1 MMNNYPNTTKDHL
14 QRQALEHLTKSTVNK
29 LDRCWR
35 MTLLNNHSVEQL
47 ALATGAGT
55 TTITRMRKTLREL
68 QKYQKKDWFDIA
80 WNLGWREV
88 QSLRPLDQPKDSTW
102 ERLAVIDLRKKAVA
116 ICGSQPEVIQRLFAL
131 AMLDY
136 LNEGYG
142 TYVEPV
148 ALS

>member
-14 QRQALEHLTKSTVNK
+14 QKQALEHLTKSTVNK

-35 MTLLNNHSVEQL
+35 MTLLNNHSMDQL

-55 TTITRMRKTLREL
+55 TTIGRMRRALREL
-68 QKYQKKDWFDIA
+68 QKYQKKDWFDLA

>member
-1 MMNNYPNTTKDHL
+1 MNNYPNTTKDHL
-14 QRQALEHLTKSTVNK
+14 QKQALEHLTKSTVNK

-55 TTITRMRKTLREL
+55 TTITRMRKTLRDL
-68 QKYQKKDWFDIA
+68 QKYQKKDWFDLA
-80 WNLGWREV
+80 WNLGWKEV
-88 QSLRPLDQPKDSTW
+88 QSLRPVDLPKDLTW
-102 ERLAVIDLRKKAVA
+102 EKLAVIDLRKKAIA

-136 LNEGYG
+136 LNENNG

>member
-1 MMNNYPNTTKDHL
+1 MMNNYSNTTKDHL
-14 QRQALEHLTKSTVNK
+14 QKQALEHLTKSTVNK

-35 MTLLNNHSVEQL
+35 MTLLNNHSMDQL

-55 TTITRMRKTLREL
+55 TTIGRMRRALREL
-68 QKYQKKDWFDIA
+68 QKYQKKDWFDLA

-102 ERLAVIDLRKKAVA
+102 ERLAVIDLRKKALA
-116 ICGSQPEVIQRLFAL
+116 LSSGQPEVIQRLFAL

-136 LNEGYG
+136 LNESNG

>member
-1 MMNNYPNTTKDHL
+1 MMNNYSNTTKDHL
-14 QRQALEHLTKSTVNK
+14 QKQALEHLTKSTVNK

-35 MTLLNNHSVEQL
+35 MTLLNNHSMDQL

-55 TTITRMRKTLREL
+55 TTIGRMRRALREL
-68 QKYQKKDWFDIA
+68 QKYQKKDWFDLA

>member
-1 MMNNYPNTTKDHL
+1 MNNYPNTTEDHH
-14 QRQALEHLTKSTVNK
+14 QKQALEHLTKSTVNK

-35 MTLLNNHSVEQL
+35 MTLLNDHSVDQL
-47 ALATGAGT
+47 ALATATGK
-55 TTITRMRKTLREL
+55 TTIVRMRKTLRDL
-68 QKYQKKDWFDIA
+68 QKYHKKDWFDLA
-80 WNLGWREV
+80 WNLGWKEV
-88 QSLRPLDQPKDSTW
+88 QSLRPVDLPKDLTW
-102 ERLAVIDLRKKAVA
+102 EKLAVIDLRKKAIA

-136 LNEGYG
+136 LNESNG

>member
-68 QKYQKKDWFDIA
+68 QKYQKKDWFDLA

-131 AMLDY
+131 AMLDI

>member
-1 MMNNYPNTTKDHL
+1 MNNYPNITKDHL
-14 QRQALEHLTKSTVNK
+14 QKQALEHLTKSTVNK

-35 MTLLNNHSVEQL
+35 MTLLNDYSVDQL
-47 ALATGAGT
+47 ALATATGK
-55 TTITRMRKTLREL
+55 TTITRMRKTLRDL
-68 QKYQKKDWFDIA
+68 QKYQKKDWFDLA
-80 WNLGWREV
+80 WNLGWKEV
-88 QSLRPLDQPKDSTW
+88 QSLRPVDLPKDLTW
-102 ERLAVIDLRKKAVA
+102 EKLAVIDLRKKAIA

-136 LNEGYG
+136 LNENNG

>member
-1 MMNNYPNTTKDHL
+1 MNNYPNTTKDHL
-14 QRQALEHLTKSTVNK
+14 QKQALEHLTKSTVNK

-55 TTITRMRKTLREL
+55 TTITRMRKTLRDL
-68 QKYQKKDWFDIA
+68 QKYQKKDWFDLA
-80 WNLGWREV
+80 WNLGWKEV
-88 QSLRPLDQPKDSTW
+88 QSLRPVDLPKDLTW
-102 ERLAVIDLRKKAVA
+102 EKLAVIDLRKKAIA

-136 LNEGYG
+136 LNESNG

>member
-1 MMNNYPNTTKDHL
+1 MMNNYSNTTKDHL
-14 QRQALEHLTKSTVNK
+14 QKQALEHLTKSTVNK

-35 MTLLNNHSVEQL
+35 MTLLNNHSMDQL

-55 TTITRMRKTLREL
+55 TTIGRMRRALREL
-68 QKYQKKDWFDIA
+68 QKYQKKDWFDLA
-80 WNLGWREV
+80 WNLGWKEV

>member
-14 QRQALEHLTKSTVNK
+14 QKQALEHLTKSTVNK

-68 QKYQKKDWFDIA
+68 QKYQKKDWFDLA
-80 WNLGWREV
+80 WNLGWKEV
-88 QSLRPLDQPKDSTW
+88 QSLRPLDLPKDSTW
-102 ERLAVIDLRKKAVA
+102 ERLAVIDLRKKAVT

-136 LNEGYG
+136 LNEGNG
-142 TYVEPV
+142 AYVEPA

>member
-1 MMNNYPNTTKDHL
+1 MNNYPNTTKDHL
-14 QRQALEHLTKSTVNK
+14 QKQALEHLTKSTVNK

-35 MTLLNNHSVEQL
+35 MTLLNNHSMDQL

-55 TTITRMRKTLREL
+55 TTIGRMRRALREL
-68 QKYQKKDWFDIA
+68 QKYQKKDWFDLA